1 LLLALAG
8 CGGDDSGGKTTGGG
22 SSSGDTAAD
31 SGGSTD
37 DSGGSSDSGADD
49 GGSDG
54 GADSGGSESS
64 APASGGSGEVT
75 KAEFIKKAD
84 NACADFRKRSA
95 QLSAKVTQ
103 AAATDVR
110 RVGRLLNQLADEADE
125 TLARFRSLDVPAGD
139 EQTIDRYLA
148 ANRESIK
155 AVRRT
160 AEAFQSGDTEAA
172 TRLLQSGQQAGAD
185 TRRIAQDYGFKVC
198 GAGTG

>member
-185 TRRIAQDYGFKVC
+185 TRRIAHDYGFKVC